1 MKMNWTKVTDWLKD
15 AVIRAV
21 KTVAQSAVATIGTTA
36 ATLGEVEW
44 LMVASTAAL
53 AGVLSLLMSVAN
65 IPIGNTKNESDTE
78 PKG

>member
-1 MKMNWTKVTDWLKD
+1 MNREKVIEWLKD
-15 AVIRAV
+15 AAIRAV

-53 AGVLSLLMSVAN
+53 SGVLSLLMSVAN
-65 IPIGNTKNESDTE
+65 MPIGGENDKDDAE
-78 PKG
+78 